1 MSPRFPPS
9 ERKGTGSQAIGRR
22 SGRVDTY
29 NLLKDNKVVPYTEN
43 AVGSGLINP
52 FNTAGRRIT
61 DGLLSIWWF
70 TEGTGST
77 IFDRAGLTTA
87 TDLTILSG
95 TEWTQDAS
103 YSNRYFLNL
112 SAGGH
117 VQASTDELYNAMQA
131 KVAAGA
137 CNEFTIEAWIKPT
150 NTTQNGPARI
160 MTLAANNAGTSDA
173 NFMVGQGGWTS
184 VNPPT
189 TVYDVRVRSDS
200 VTTNGPD
207 YRTPGG
213 TATTNLQHVVFTV
226 SGDDSVGG
234 VVNKIYIDGVI
245 QTEAT
250 TDYYASDTSINF
262 IKGWSAGYNLDI
274 GNTIGSDGSDRQW
287 LGGIYL
293 MSMYNRALTAG
304 EVVVNYYAGV
314 TTDSILPTPTAGMSN
329 PLFTSGFANGTNMS
343 CSHYVGGIRS
353 VEVEVSYGVSSAE
366 GLIEDTDYTVVTDKT
381 QSIAPTEY
389 SKSITLKPLVDC
401 SKDGTATITLSSIS
415 IGSLG
420 PRTTHV
426 MSFSS
431 LASSVAVSF
440 ATSTLII
447 SPLASTRAV
456 SFNLDRPSNQE
467 IDVCCVGLSGASNA
481 GTYYM
486 IDAND
491 STLKSFDGASY
502 AMGTVASGTT
512 GVGANST
519 FNLSADPLTGFVP
532 GDVLYL
538 STLAA
543 SSVSGTSF
551 HTITTPSALSATVG
565 NIVNTSKPNEF
576 NTGISA
582 LGWSIDSLKS
592 PLGEPWYDD
601 STGQID
607 QDGVVIVG
615 YNFSLPGLPLSY
627 IYLRAHDVT
636 FSGCYVKSRGP
647 WGFRGNQK
655 VKTGAKD
662 SNPSGIKMYYSEIC
676 ADGTYSPSNDKL
688 VNRGFWDTMHRSHL
702 HHSYGDIF
710 IPNSL
715 PAEGIPKTQVVTTI
729 SENYMHRGAG
739 STGGM
744 TTHADGIQWGGS
756 TSGMVIVSGNN
767 IWMPKKDLI
776 TSDKNPP
783 GSKICN
789 CYAPKDSFGADWG
802 SNFPVYLTANEGY
815 DNPTGYY
822 LGHAYVC
829 DNWINGG
836 NASINAGA
844 SKPPDVCGD
853 VTVSGNKFGRDF
865 YNYMVDISPEGTYT
879 GTTIVQDNVWEDDG
893 TPAVQ
898 GTANKMNWYS
908 RYRCVNETGLCPE
921 STWNCDANDPCD
933 CSSGLFCI

>member
-61 DGLLSIWWF
+61 DGLLCIWWF